1 MAADAHWGNVV
12 LHLPLNSAAGG
23 IVDLKGRAIT
33 PVGGAAISAA
43 QGRFA
48 GESSLYL
55 NGTSQKLDI
64 ASSLDFNFGAG
75 PVTYEFSIY
84 PLAYPASGR
93 ACRLFV
99 VGINGSSYAQT
110 VAISD
115 TGVLYIGKPVGGSS
129 ATSTAAGVVVLNTW
143 NDFEIVAENSTTV
156 RIFKA
161 GVLVGGPGS
170 LTMQTAGTAVT
181 LRIGY
186 DSSGY
191 ASVDEKYYGYI
202 SHVRITKSARHSAS
216 FSPITGP
223 LARPEIKGVVTNS
236 GGAPVAKT
244 VQAWKRGTAQLIGS
258 AISDA
263 TTGAYQINCQ
273 NYTDELVVAQ
283 FDQAVYP
290 LTDGLSAGN
299 AGVRDRVVAG

>member
-1 MAADAHWGNVV
+1 MAADAYWSNVV
-12 LHLPLNSAAGG
+12 LHMPLNSTARG
-23 IVDLKGRAIT
+23 IEDIKGRSVT
-33 PVGGAAISAA
+33 PIGGAAISAA

-48 GESSLYL
+48 GEGSLYL
-55 NGTSQKLDI
+55 NGTSQKLDF

-84 PLAYPASGR
+84 PLAYPAAGR
-93 ACRLFV
+93 VNRLFM
-99 VGINGSSYAQT
+99 VGTNGSTYGQT
-110 VAISD
+110 VSISD
-115 TGVLYIGKPVGGSS
+115 VGVLYIGKPLGGTS
-129 ATSTAAGVVVLNTW
+129 ATATASGVVVLNAW
-143 NDFEIVAENSTTV
+143 NDFEIVAENTTTV

-161 GVLVGGPGS
+161 GVLVAGPGS

-186 DSSGY
+186 DSSGFT
-191 ASVDEKYYGYI
+191 SVDEKYYGYI
-202 SHVRITKSARHSAS
+202 SHIRITQSARHSAA

-236 GGAPVAKT
+236 VGAPVAKA
-244 VQAWKRGTAQLIGS
+244 VQAWKRSTSALVGS

-263 TTGAYQINCQ
+263 TTGEYTINCQ

-283 FDQAVYP
+283 FDQAVLP
-290 LTDGLSAGN
+290 LTDGSVSSYASIK
-299 AGVRDRVVAG
+299 DRVVAG